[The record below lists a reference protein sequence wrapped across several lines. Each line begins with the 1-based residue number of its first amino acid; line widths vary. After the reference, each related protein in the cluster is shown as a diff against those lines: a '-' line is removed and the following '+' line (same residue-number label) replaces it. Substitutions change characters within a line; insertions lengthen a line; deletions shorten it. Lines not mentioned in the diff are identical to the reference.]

1 MGGIAVPRMSP
12 MKFLPRCLL
21 LVGFAL
27 LAFSGK
33 LWLLDRAGTDLP
45 AWDQWDGESASALQP
60 WVTHQLTAAKLVEGH
75 NEHRIAFTRLFAI
88 GLFEVNDRQWDALV
102 EATASCVVHVIFAV
116 VLLVIARRFIRDP
129 VWLGLCAAL
138 LIAVVGLP
146 VTPENTLSGF
156 QVQFYFLLLFSVLHL
171 WLTLECETFGWRWGL
186 GQVSAVLTLG
196 TMASGFL
203 SSAAVLGVLGWR
215 FMRER
220 HWSRLQ
226 WASAAVALAVIGI
239 GWFTRHVVPGN
250 DHMHATHLSQVLAGT
265 WKLLLWPG
273 FSRHYWRATLL
284 LLPLAV
290 FVLRRAWKRPMT
302 PADTVAFGLLAWT
315 LLQCVAIAYGR
326 GGEDPDAVFSNRY
339 LDLLAP
345 KLALGVIALGVAFP
359 RWARWT
365 IGVLWL
371 AVLGFYLKQGAG
383 FYWKDSVAPNIARD
397 QHRVAHVH
405 TYLLTGDPRELLDQA
420 PGEIPYPSGSVLL
433 ERLRPSA
440 VRDYLPASVRLPVP
454 LHSQPSAPRA
464 LPPDLPPPPD
474 SVAVST
480 WSAGH
485 SPASVTW
492 RSAPA
497 PATTHPILRFQIA
510 GDLGDPNHP
519 LRLILHG
526 ADGTE
531 DIAPAAAPGDAWAAV
546 EIFRPSG
553 AWWLEAIDD
562 DPQGWFAVTEPVE
575 VGRASWFVRRLVH
588 SWLAVAIAG
597 GLAALAGGVLVAR
610 RHENVA

>member
-1 MGGIAVPRMSP
+1 MSP

-75 NEHRIAFTRLFAI
+75 NEHRIALTRLFAI

-138 LIAVVGLP
+138 LIALVGLP

-215 FMRER
+215 LMRER

-226 WASAAVALAVIGI
+226 CASAAVALAVIGI

-326 GGEDPDAVFSNRY
+326 GGEIPDAVYSNRY

-371 AVLGFYLKQGAG
+371 AVLGFYLQQGAG

-397 QHRVAHVH
+397 QRRIAHVH
-405 TYLLTGDPRELLDQA
+405 TYLRTGNAHELLDQA
-420 PGEIPYPSGSVLL
+420 PGEIPYPTGSDLIL
-433 ERLRPSA
+433 RLNPKV
-440 VRDYLPASVRLPVP
+440 VRDYLPASVRLPVKLSSSPGAGRAIPP
-454 LHSQPSAPRA
+454 L
-464 LPPDLPPPPD
+464 LPPAPET
-474 SVAVST
+474 VAVST
-480 WSAGH
+480 WAGD
-485 SPASVTW
+485 SPDPRSSVHW
-492 RSAPA
+492 RSRPVTI
-497 PATTHPILRFQIA
+497 ATRPVLRFYVA
-510 GDLGDPNHP
+510 GNLGDPARK
-519 LRLILHG
+519 LRLVIHG
-526 ADGTE
+526 ANGTE

-553 AWWLEAIDD
+553 AWWLEAVDE